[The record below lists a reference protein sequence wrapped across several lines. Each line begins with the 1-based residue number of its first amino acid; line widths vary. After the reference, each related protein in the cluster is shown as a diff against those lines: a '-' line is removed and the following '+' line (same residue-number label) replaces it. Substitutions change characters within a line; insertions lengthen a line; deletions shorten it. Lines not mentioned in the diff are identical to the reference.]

1 MGRKRIG
8 KLLLR
13 AAETE
18 EGLEMIRKEI
28 ASKNLGFDEVVI
40 DAMAKIKRAKY
51 NEHPIE
57 AGRVF
62 LIATEM
68 SIKDAT
74 AAAERIAAEYGEDQ
88 NVC

>member
-40 DAMAKIKRAKY
+40 NAMAKIKRAKY

-68 SIKDAT
+68 SIQDAT
-74 AAAERIAAEYGEDQ
+74 ATAERIAAEYGEEKD
-88 NVC
+88 VC